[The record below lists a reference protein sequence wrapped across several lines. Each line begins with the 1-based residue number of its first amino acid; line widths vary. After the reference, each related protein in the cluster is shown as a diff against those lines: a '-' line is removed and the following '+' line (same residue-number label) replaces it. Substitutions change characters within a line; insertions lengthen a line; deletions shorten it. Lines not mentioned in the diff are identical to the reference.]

1 MFGLKRSLRWV
12 VSKVNATQLTNIS
25 HVVGAAHPSYND
37 VVRAVAVYIRPCALV
52 FWPGSAID
60 FGTPGCSIKVFW
72 QDYKVS
78 IVHIPPSHLKLVDQ
92 MLVDQLVDDQ
102 LSMDRPW
109 LAVFGV
115 RCSDVRCSML
125 CSERNMICF
134 VRVRL

>member
-37 VVRAVAVYIRPCALV
+37 VVRAVAVYIRPCAFV

-60 FGTPGCSIKVFW
+60 FGTPGCFIKVFW

-78 IVHIPPSHLKLVDQ
+78 IVHIPPNYLSLLVYQ
-92 MLVDQLVDDQ
+92 MGKR
-102 LSMDRPW
+102 LS
-109 LAVFGV
+109 L
-115 RCSDVRCSML
+115 S
-125 CSERNMICF
+125 N
-134 VRVRL
+134 